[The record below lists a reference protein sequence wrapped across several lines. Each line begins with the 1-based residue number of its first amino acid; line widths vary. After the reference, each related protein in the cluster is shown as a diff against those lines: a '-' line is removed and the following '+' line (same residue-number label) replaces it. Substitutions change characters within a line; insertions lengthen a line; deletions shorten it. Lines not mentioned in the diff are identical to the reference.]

1 MYSVLSPEGFASI
14 LWKDSSRSDE
24 AAKVMKLTP
33 DDLFSLD
40 VIDKIIKETRRKVA
54 RKSDDVMLE
63 LKQELS
69 AKLKELKQLTPA
81 ELVEQRQKRFRN
93 Y

>member
-1 MYSVLSPEGFASI
+1 M
-14 LWKDSSRSDE
+14 
-24 AAKVMKLTP
+24 
-33 DDLFSLD
+33 
-40 VIDKIIKETRRKVA
+40 ETRRKVA